1 MGCSD
6 FIRFRAESKVQL
18 SNFHTNTPSFAV
30 SVLQARVEIRRTNV
44 ESFSRGVGDMFL
56 AWKEIKQNK
65 LRFALVTAVL
75 LLVSYLV
82 FFLSGLASGL
92 AGLNRE
98 AVDKWQADGIYL
110 TDEADKSLTQS
121 MMEADLADKVE
132 ADETAVLAQTNVIAD
147 NGDVKS
153 GVSLFG
159 IRPDEFIMPEPTEG
173 DKFSEALE
181 VVASDSLKEEG
192 FSIGDELDLSGS
204 DVTLTITGFTDE
216 ARFNAA
222 PVLYMN
228 LDDFKKVRP
237 GAAAQSA
244 GREEQPEMVNVIIV
258 RGGQPDNVPKDLE
271 YMESETFIEN
281 LPGYTEQNLTLT
293 FMIYFL
299 FAISAA
305 VVAIFLYVLTV
316 QKISMFG
323 VMKAQGISSAYLSRS
338 VIAQTFILAVIGV
351 LIGFGLTVLTGQFL
365 PAAVPVSFDYGMMAI
380 YGAVLIV
387 VAILGALVS
396 VWTIVKIDP
405 LEAISG

>member
-1 MGCSD
+1 
-6 FIRFRAESKVQL
+6 
-18 SNFHTNTPSFAV
+18 
-30 SVLQARVEIRRTNV
+30 
-44 ESFSRGVGDMFL
+44 MFL
-56 AWKEIKQNK
+56 AWREIRQSK

-110 TDEADKSLTQS
+110 TDESDKSLTQS
-121 MMEADLADKVE
+121 MMEADLADEVV
-132 ADETAVLAQTNVIAD
+132 ADETAVLAQTNLIAD
-147 NGDVKS
+147 NGVAKS
-153 GVSLFG
+153 GVALFG
-159 IRPDEFIMPEPTEG
+159 IRPDDFIMPEPTEG
-173 DKFSEALE
+173 DEFSDEFE
-181 VVASDSLKEEG
+181 VIASDSLKEEG
-192 FSIGDELDLSGS
+192 FSVGDELDLSGS
-204 DVTLTITGFTDE
+204 EVMLTITGFTDE

-228 LDDFKKVRP
+228 LEDFEKVRP
-237 GAAAQSA
+237 GAAALPQQEGSA
-244 GREEQPEMVNVIIV
+244 ENPDGQPATADQGLPGETVEQPEMVNAIV
-258 RGGQPDNVPKDLE
+258 VKGSQPDEVPDDLE
-271 YMESETFIEN
+271 YLESETFIEN

-351 LIGFGLTVLTGQFL
+351 LFGFGLTVLTGQFL

>member
-1 MGCSD
+1 
-6 FIRFRAESKVQL
+6 
-18 SNFHTNTPSFAV
+18 
-30 SVLQARVEIRRTNV
+30 
-44 ESFSRGVGDMFL
+44 MFL
-56 AWKEIKQNK
+56 AWREIRQSK

-110 TDEADKSLTQS
+110 TDESDKSLTQS
-121 MMEADLADKVE
+121 MMEADLADEVV
-132 ADETAVLAQTNVIAD
+132 ADETAVLAQTNLIAD
-147 NGDVKS
+147 NGVAKS
-153 GVSLFG
+153 GVALFG

-173 DKFSEALE
+173 DEFSDEFE

-192 FSIGDELDLSGS
+192 FSVGDELDLSGS
-204 DVTLTITGFTDE
+204 EVMLTITGFTDE

-228 LDDFKKVRP
+228 LEDFEKVRP
-237 GAAAQSA
+237 GAAALPQQEGSA
-244 GREEQPEMVNVIIV
+244 ENPDGQPAEADQGLPGETVEQPEMVNAIV
-258 RGGQPDNVPKDLE
+258 VKGNQPDEVPDDLE
-271 YMESETFIEN
+271 YLESETFIEN

-351 LIGFGLTVLTGQFL
+351 LFGFGLTVLTGQFL

>member
-1 MGCSD
+1 
-6 FIRFRAESKVQL
+6 
-18 SNFHTNTPSFAV
+18 
-30 SVLQARVEIRRTNV
+30 
-44 ESFSRGVGDMFL
+44 MFL
-56 AWKEIKQNK
+56 AWREIRQNK

-110 TDEADKSLTQS
+110 TAESDKSLNQS
-121 MMEADLADKVE
+121 MMESDLVDEIE
-132 ADETAVLAQTNVIAD
+132 ADETAVLTQTNLIAD

-153 GVSLFG
+153 GVALFG

-173 DKFSEALE
+173 EEFSEEFE
-181 VVASDSLKEEG
+181 VIASDSLKEEG
-192 FSIGDELDLSGS
+192 FSVGDELELSGS
-204 DVTLTITGFTDE
+204 DETLTIMGFTDE

-222 PVLYMN
+222 PVLYMD
-228 LDDFKKVRP
+228 LEDFEKVRP
-237 GAAAQSA
+237 GASA
-244 GREEQPEMVNVIIV
+244 MSTQETPGQPAEGGQGPAEEVEQPDMINAIV
-258 RGGQPDNVPKDLE
+258 VKGGQPNDVPDDLE
-271 YMESETFIEN
+271 YIESEIFIEN

-323 VMKAQGISSAYLSRS
+323 VMKAQGISSGYLSRS

-351 LIGFGLTVLTGQFL
+351 LIGFGATVLTGQFL
-365 PAAVPVSFDYGMMAI
+365 PAAVPVSFDYGMMAV
-380 YGAVLIV
+380 YGAVLIA
-387 VAILGALVS
+387 VAVLGALVS